1 MRSFFKRP
9 SWASKGDEPIKSD
22 FYRRAGQIY
31 GDIITTN
38 REARERSVCGN
49 KPAAED
55 GRARKRR
62 HVLGDGSSLEE
73 STSLSLDDG
82 FKHNILPKSQQECAP
97 SKSSP
102 SSCDT
107 LAKESMDS
115 GLQRPATAYSG
126 GLDISENV
134 HQDRDSEFTLLAS
147 AQRCKMNF
155 NDSSQSKME
164 RESKSMSANERL
176 DHQREAP
183 CQKKAPG
190 AGIHQYSGPR
200 SEDVTVQILITSQ
213 IDGTKPLIIHRK
225 MSQSLRDV
233 RLAWCNR
240 QNLSTT
246 LQASIYLTWKGRRL
260 FDVTTCRSL
269 GIDFSETKTGDEDI
283 DKYSQMDGE
292 PLRIHMEAVTDKL
305 VAPDT
310 QRLSPVLG
318 SQSKVNEEWDQKPL
332 VRLVLKCPG
341 FDKFETSVALNRPIS
356 QAITAFRLAERIP
369 SEREIHLVFDG
380 DRLNP
385 NASFTDYDITDD
397 DLVDVLIK

>member
-9 SWASKGDEPIKSD
+9 SWASKGDEPVKSD

-38 REARERSVCGN
+38 REARERSVCSN
-49 KPAAED
+49 KPVAED

-62 HVLGDGSSLEE
+62 HVLDDGSLEE
-73 STSLSLDDG
+73 STPLGLDGG
-82 FKHNILPKSQQECAP
+82 FKHNILSKSQQECAP
-97 SKSSP
+97 SKLTP
-102 SSCDT
+102 PCDT
-107 LAKESMDS
+107 LAEESMDS
-115 GLQRPATAYSG
+115 GLQRPATTYSG
-126 GLDISENV
+126 GLDISGNV
-134 HQDRDSEFTLLAS
+134 HQNRDSEFTLLAP

-155 NDSSQSKME
+155 NDTSQSEME
-164 RESKSMSANERL
+164 RESKSMSANERP
-176 DHQREAP
+176 DHPREAR
-183 CQKKAPG
+183 CQKKAPS
-190 AGIHQYSGPR
+190 AGISQYSGPR
-200 SEDVTVQILITSQ
+200 SEDVTVQILITSP

-269 GIDFSETKTGDEDI
+269 GLDISETSNGDEDI
-283 DKYSQMDGE
+283 DKYPQVDGK

-305 VAPDT
+305 VGPDT

-318 SQSKVNEEWDQKPL
+318 SQSKLNEGSDQKPL

-341 FDKFETSVALNRPIS
+341 FDKFETSVASNGPIS

-369 SEREIHLVFDG
+369 SERKIHLVFDG

>member
-9 SWASKGDEPIKSD
+9 SWASKGDEPVTAD

-31 GDIITTN
+31 DDIIATN
-38 REARERSVCGN
+38 REARERSVCGS

-62 HVLGDGSSLEE
+62 HPADDGGPEETTPLGLD
-73 STSLSLDDG
+73 LSLN
-82 FKHNILPKSQQECAP
+82 HNLESKSQQECAP
-97 SKSSP
+97 SKLKP
-102 SSCDT
+102 PPCRIP
-107 LAKESMDS
+107 AEESKDR
-115 GLQRPATAYSG
+115 GPQEQAATYSG
-126 GLDISENV
+126 GLDTISGNV
-134 HQDRDSEFTLLAS
+134 HQDHDSASTLVTS
-147 AQRCKMNF
+147 VRRRETGFYNYS
-155 NDSSQSKME
+155 DSRME
-164 RESKSMSANERL
+164 RNSKSKSADERP
-176 DHQREAP
+176 DHQGEER
-183 CQKKAPG
+183 CQKQAPG
-190 AGIHQYSGPR
+190 TDMHQYPGR
-200 SEDVTVQILITSQ
+200 RNEDFTVQILITSP
-213 IDGTKPLIIHRK
+213 IEGTKPLIVHRK

-269 GIDFSETKTGDEDI
+269 GIDTSETPTGVEDI

-292 PLRIHMEAVTDKL
+292 TMRIHMEAVTDKL
-305 VAPDT
+305 VASDT
-310 QRLSPVLG
+310 ERLSPVPG
-318 SQSKVNEEWDQKPL
+318 SQSNLNEGSDQRRL

-341 FDKFETSVALNRPIS
+341 FDKFETSVASNGPIS
-356 QAITAFRLAERIP
+356 QVIAAFRRAKCIP

-380 DRLNP
+380 DRLSP
-385 NASFTDYDITDD
+385 SASFTDYEITDD